1 MTVPRTGVICAT
13 IIDREHGAQDEES
26 LDEAEDLGLPVL
38 TGVTTPQSRLKPVW
52 IFHGFLVDGVN
63 TRGEFF
69 LDDLAVVLSQQ
80 RIPNLAASAAMA
92 AALEL
97 RRTTYSGSLRENL
110 YGWLSTELHRHRR
123 KH

>member
-13 IIDREHGAQDEES
+13 IIDRKHGAQDEES

-63 TRGEFF
+63 PRGEFF
-69 LDDLAVVLSQQ
+69 LDDLAVVVV
-80 RIPNLAASAAMA
+80 PAAN
-92 AALEL
+92 
-97 RRTTYSGSLRENL
+97 T
-110 YGWLSTELHRHRR
+110 
-123 KH
+123 